1 MQQKVAIVATVRNI
15 GRPLNSFIRYHL
27 AIGFDHLFLFFDDP
41 NDPSIADALTF
52 DRVTVIQHD
61 KILREKWKKG
71 KLYASLAEFIELEA
85 MARQQLNA
93 EVAIQLALERQFDW
107 ALHIDGDELFYS
119 PHQTVAEHFKSLRAR
134 NVQVAEYF
142 NYEAIPER
150 VDIHDY
156 FVEATLF
163 KQNLLGMSEQW
174 LDEKKR
180 KLILNVPQLTNRFF
194 LFYMGS
200 KSSVRLSDSVVPA
213 GPHEFHIV
221 KDGRTMKI
229 TKSADGEKAPMILHY
244 PCCGLEHFWNKYV
257 TLGTFGDKW
266 YGKVDIANAVPFHL
280 KARDVVA
287 RGNKQAAREFYEK
300 QVVISDESQVRQLIA
315 EGLCLRIHEPSRL
328 ILRETSSLNEPSVR
342 ASH

>member
-15 GRPLNSFIRYHL
+15 GPPLLSFIRYHL

-41 NDPSIADALTF
+41 EDPSIADALTF

-61 KILREKWKKG
+61 EVLREKWKKV
-71 KLYASLAEFIELEA
+71 KLYASLAEFIELEV

-107 ALHIDGDELFYS
+107 ILHLDGDELFYS
-119 PHQTVAEHFKSLRAR
+119 PHQTVAGHFESLRAR
-134 NVQVAEYF
+134 NIQVVEYF

-163 KQNLLGMSEQW
+163 KQNLLGMSAQW

-180 KLILNVPQLTNRFF
+180 KLLLSIPQLTDRFF
-194 LFYMGS
+194 LFYMGI
-200 KSSVRLSDSVVPA
+200 KSSARLSDSVVPA
-213 GPHEFHIV
+213 GPHEFHIL
-221 KDGRTMKI
+221 KDGRTMRI
-229 TKSADGEKAPMILHY
+229 MKSAGIDREKAPMILHY
-244 PCCGLEHFWNKYV
+244 PCCGLEHLWNKYV

-266 YGKVDIANAVPFHL
+266 YGKVDIANTVPFHL

-287 RGNKQAAREFYEK
+287 RGDKQAAREFYEQ

-315 EGLCLRIHEPSRL
+315 EGLCRRIHEPSRL
-328 ILRETSSLNEPSVR
+328 ISREC
-342 ASH
+342 AW